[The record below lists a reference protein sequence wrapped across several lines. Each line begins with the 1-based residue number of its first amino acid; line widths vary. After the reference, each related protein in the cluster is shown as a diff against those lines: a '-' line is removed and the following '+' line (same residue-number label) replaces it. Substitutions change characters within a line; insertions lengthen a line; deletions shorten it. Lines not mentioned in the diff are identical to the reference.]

1 LFLTLGGTTEQVT
14 EKVFPRRRLTSAAK
28 ADSENKPVTAVNR
41 CATQNQ
47 DATSTFSAAFEV
59 VRFPKKTKRPRAFQQ
74 SKTGQ
79 TRSLHEFF
87 RSLLKE
93 PIVYSTDC
101 IVVNLNRGSDE
112 GPEFINHQGRTI
124 TKVP

>member
-28 ADSENKPVTAVNR
+28 ADSENKPVIAAVNR

-79 TRSLHEFF
+79 PRLYTSF
-87 RSLLKE
+87 SAA
-93 PIVYSTDC
+93 S
-101 IVVNLNRGSDE
+101 
-112 GPEFINHQGRTI
+112 
-124 TKVP
+124 